1 MENQILQHHG
11 VKGQRWGVRRYQYS
25 DGSLTPMGR
34 RRMNSTDNDNRKVY
48 KVNKLTKSLPYII
61 NGQQR
66 TDLVLNKNIEFS
78 RIQTSPEFEK
88 FAFYATHIQD
98 DKDKYLGLFGDNLI
112 RRSKYTSDGTS
123 GDGEKNVKV
132 YQVKIQA
139 TKKLKMPSDEN
150 ASDITNN
157 LLRDKEFK
165 NDLRTAI
172 QQSKTQMRRPAQ
184 QELLKS
190 SLKILNKDADLKE
203 TEKLTVYKALNL
215 SLTYHDQTSLRVQ
228 DKFYGAMKQ
237 KGYSAILD
245 YNDKVYSSYK
255 AKQPVIVFDVSSVRA
270 SAVLEPSPK
279 TISKLYSKYNRERL
293 QREIPATT
301 ASVVTSKLNTTMNNA
316 VAFLDGVTERYLN
329 N

>member
-1 MENQILQHHG
+1 MNNVLIHHG
-11 VKGQRWGVRRYQYS
+11 VKGQRWGVRRYQYT

-34 RRMNSTDNDNRKVY
+34 RRMNQTDNDNRKVY
-48 KVNKLTKSLPYII
+48 KVNKLTKSLPYLV

-66 TDLVLNKNIEFS
+66 TDMVLKKNTEFS
-78 RIQTSPEFEK
+78 RIQIKPEFEQ

-123 GDGEKNVKV
+123 GTGTKV

-139 TKKLKMPSDEN
+139 IKKLKMPSDEN

-190 SLKILNKDADLKE
+190 SLKILNKDTDLKE
-203 TEKLTVYKALNL
+203 MEKLTVYKALNL
-215 SLTYHDQTSLRVQ
+215 SLTYHDPTSLRVQ

-279 TISKLYSKYNRERL
+279 TISKLYTKYNRERI

-329 N
+329 NI

>member
-34 RRMNSTDNDNRKVY
+34 RRMNSTDNDNKKVY

-61 NGQQR
+61 NGQQK
-66 TDLVLNKNIEFS
+66 TDLILEKNTEFS
-78 RIQTSPEFEK
+78 RIQTNPEFEK

-123 GDGEKNVKV
+123 GDGDKNVKV